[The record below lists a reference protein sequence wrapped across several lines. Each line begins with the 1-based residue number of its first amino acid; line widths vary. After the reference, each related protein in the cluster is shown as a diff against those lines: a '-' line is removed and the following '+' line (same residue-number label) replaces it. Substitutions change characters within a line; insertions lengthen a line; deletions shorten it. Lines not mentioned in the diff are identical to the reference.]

1 MIGKLRLQ
9 NYKCFNDQVVQLKP
23 YTILTGINAVGKSSI
38 IQALLLY
45 NAMGGK
51 EKATSLILNEILRVD
66 VGTPKNLVNQNGH
79 ADLNANFCICVD
91 EEKIAYKINKENPLD
106 ITAIADKKVEEIN
119 MIYLNAER
127 LGPRL
132 TYQAGGPAQLKSDGS
147 NAVYLME
154 IADNQEMKIHDLL
167 LIDESANKFSIQ
179 VEAWMSAI
187 FGDVQ
192 IEKKVDNNKATAEFS
207 IKNSLA
213 EMPVVP
219 TMTGFGLSYELSIIV
234 AGLWM
239 SAQDKKGVLLIEN
252 PEAHLHPSAQSK
264 MAKFLAIV
272 ASTGVQVLVETH
284 SEHIVDGA
292 RIQMMAMDKNDDL
305 IINYLTRDFENK
317 RVVIKEIFSEK
328 DGELTEWPEDFF
340 DQKQK
345 DLRDLFMIRRN
356 SASNK

>member
-1 MIGKLRLQ
+1 
-9 NYKCFNDQVVQLKP
+9 
-23 YTILTGINAVGKSSI
+23 
-38 IQALLLY
+38 
-45 NAMGGK
+45 
-51 EKATSLILNEILRVD
+51 
-66 VGTPKNLVNQNGH
+66 
-79 ADLNANFCICVD
+79 
-91 EEKIAYKINKENPLD
+91 
-106 ITAIADKKVEEIN
+106 
-119 MIYLNAER
+119 
-127 LGPRL
+127 
-132 TYQAGGPAQLKSDGS
+132 
-147 NAVYLME
+147 
-154 IADNQEMKIHDLL
+154 
-167 LIDESANKFSIQ
+167 
-179 VEAWMSAI
+179 
-187 FGDVQ
+187 
-192 IEKKVDNNKATAEFS
+192 
-207 IKNSLA
+207 
-213 EMPVVP
+213 
-219 TMTGFGLSYELSIIV
+219 
-234 AGLWM
+234 M